1 MGILAHINAFTA
13 VDIFLIN
20 LFVFVLFF
28 STLIRYED
36 LRYWYDCLCYDEE
49 LRKYDEYIAA
59 LHEQENQY
67 ASAAQEVSFEL

>member
-1 MGILAHINAFTA
+1 MEHICDN
-13 VDIFLIN
+13 
-20 LFVFVLFF
+20 FVCVLFF
-28 STLIRYED
+28 SHASIRYED

-67 ASAAQEVSFEL
+67 ASAAQEVSFPTWTLTMLASVHIQ